1 MKTLEQIQQ
10 ENRKMIL
17 EAIHGCSYEEA
28 LEKELGFGCEV
39 YLTRLRAKDLKVKH
53 KVIIITITKQTI
65 ECLKDGEVWLLDR
78 EFEDIEIEILGK
90 PLTLDRVLLA
100 ICQRG
105 YYDDI
110 DFNEENKTIDFD
122 YRNLDLSLIKP
133 TLEEHSEE
141 TQRAFHKFM
150 GGEND

>member
-28 LEKELGFGCEV
+28 LEKELGFGCEILSKT
-39 YLTRLRAKDLKVKH
+39 YNH
-53 KVIIITITKQTI
+53 KITIGKLYESEKDTI
-65 ECLKDGEVWLLDR
+65 KELYH
-78 EFEDIEIEILGK
+78 IIGK

-100 ICQRG
+100 ICQTR

-110 DFNEENKTIDFD
+110 YLNEETKTLEFD
-122 YRNLDLSLIKP
+122 YKDLSLSFVKP
-133 TLEEHSEE
+133 TLEEQSEE